1 VAALDHPHICGIFD
15 VGEANGTLYLVMPL
29 LDGPTLAA
37 RLEKGP
43 LPLDQVLKIGAAIA
57 DALDKAHRQGIVH
70 RDLKPGNIMLTKT
83 GAKLLDFGL
92 AKLRARGPISMSGTT
107 QLVTMNPATTPGMIL
122 GTVQYMAPEQVEG
135 NEADVRSDIWAFGAV
150 LYEMV
155 TGTHPFAGDTPAGVI
170 GAIVRD
176 TPPAI
181 SARQPLVPR
190 ALDHMVALCLA
201 KDPEERWQN
210 MGDVGRVLESIA
222 VDDTAVPDRRAR
234 PGVAWRERL
243 SWVAAAM
250 LLAALAFVTLA
261 RRPAVP
267 AGDVVRLS
275 INPPSQMVF
284 AGDVST
290 VPTPVFAVSPDGR
303 TVAFVAAAPG
313 IRPTLWLRSLHD
325 VDAKQLP
332 GGEDALELFWS
343 PDGQWI
349 GFIDR
354 QGSVKRLAIPTGTM
368 QSIAA
373 GISDPRGASWG
384 PDGTILIG
392 SGQTG
397 LYRVRAAGGTPEPL
411 TELDRSRQEGS
422 HRWPQF
428 LPDGRHYLFTV
439 RSGLAEQRGIHVSDL
454 DGKIR
459 RRLIRSDGDAKYV
472 TPGYLLF
479 LDGDT
484 LVSQAFDTDRLEL
497 AGQPVPIAARVG
509 RSGRGNG
516 VFSASSAG
524 TLAFAGVT
532 LVPGSLTWFDRKG
545 TRVGVVG
552 PDGEHDYS
560 DFRLSPDESRL
571 AASLVDSKRAI
582 MNIWLTDLIR
592 GGTSPFALDTA
603 INATPVWSP
612 DGQRIAF
619 RTNRRGL
626 LELYEKIASTGGADR
641 PLLEEASARASG
653 VEHSTLVPTDW
664 SPDGRLIAFTS
675 NLPSDIWLLP
685 VGTGEKPIGFVRS
698 PGDQMHANFSPDGR
712 FIAYTSNESGRHD
725 VYAATLPASDRK
737 WPISINGG
745 YEPRWRADGRE
756 IYYLSEDRVLMAVPV
771 SSDTSPFGVPRPLF
785 QTQVHAGVTIV
796 RTHYVPNRDGSRFLI
811 HTRSSDLAP
820 ATITVVL
827 NWQSALAARET
838 R

>member
-1 VAALDHPHICGIFD
+1 VAALDHPHISGIFD
-15 VGEANGTLYLVMPL
+15 IGEANGTLYLVMPL
-29 LDGPTLAA
+29 LDGQTLAA
-37 RLEKGP
+37 RLEKGQ
-43 LPLDQVLKIGAAIA
+43 LPFDHVLKIGAEIA
-57 DALDKAHRQGIVH
+57 DALDKAHRHGIVH

-92 AKLRARGPISMSGTT
+92 AKLRAPENISMSGRAR
-107 QLVTMNPATTPGMIL
+107 LVTMNPATTPGMIL

-135 NEADVRSDIWAFGAV
+135 NEADARSDIWAFGAV

-155 TGTHPFAGDTPAGVI
+155 TGTRPFAGDTPASVI
-170 GAIVRD
+170 GAILRD
-176 TPPAI
+176 TPVAL
-181 SARQPLVPR
+181 STRQPLAPR
-190 ALDHMVALCLA
+190 SLDHLVARCLA

-210 MGDVGRVLESIA
+210 IGDVGRVLESIA
-222 VDDTAVPDRRAR
+222 QTDTAVPDRGAR
-234 PGVAWRERL
+234 PGVAWRERIA
-243 SWVAAAM
+243 WVAAAM

-261 RRPAVP
+261 RRPAAP
-267 AGDVVRLS
+267 ARDVIRLS
-275 INPPSQMVF
+275 INPPPRMVF
-284 AGDVST
+284 TGDAST
-290 VPTPVFAVSPDGR
+290 IPAPLFAVSPDGR
-303 TVAFVAAAPG
+303 TVAFAAVAPG
-313 IRPTLWLRSLHD
+313 LRPALWLRSLHD
-325 VDAKQLP
+325 VDAKPLP
-332 GGEDALELFWS
+332 GSEDARELFWS

-354 QGSVKRLAIPTGTM
+354 EGRVKRLAISTGTI

-373 GISDPRGASWG
+373 GISDPRGASWS

-392 SGQTG
+392 SGQTAI
-397 LYRVRAAGGTPEPL
+397 YRVRAAGGTPEFL

-439 RSGLAEQRGIHVSDL
+439 RSGLEEQRGIYVSDL
-454 DGKIR
+454 DGTIR
-459 RRLIRSDGDAKYV
+459 RRLIRSDADAKYV
-472 TPGYLLF
+472 APGYLLF

-484 LVSQAFDTDRLEL
+484 LVSQAFDTNRLEL

-509 RSGRGNG
+509 RAGSGNG

-532 LVPGSLTWFDRKG
+532 SLAGRLTWFDRNG
-545 TRVGVVG
+545 TRLGVVG
-552 PDGEHDYS
+552 PDEEHDYP

-571 AASLVDSKRAI
+571 AATLVDSKLAI

-603 INATPVWSP
+603 NNATPVWSP
-612 DGQRIAF
+612 ESQRIAF
-619 RTNRRGL
+619 RSNRKGL
-626 LELYEKIASTGGADR
+626 MELYEKVASTGGADR
-641 PLLEEASARASG
+641 PLLEEASARTSG
-653 VEHSTLVPTDW
+653 VEHSTLYPTDW
-664 SPDGRLIAFTS
+664 SSDGRLIAFTS
-675 NLPSDIWLLP
+675 NLPSDIGLLP
-685 VGTGEKPIGFVRS
+685 VGNGDKPIGFVRS

-725 VYAATLPASDRK
+725 VYAATLPASNRK
-737 WPISINGG
+737 WPISTNGG

-771 SSDTSPFGVPRPLF
+771 SSGTSPFGVPRPLF
-785 QTQVHAGVTIV
+785 QTQVHAGVSMG

-811 HTRSSDLAP
+811 QTRSSDLAP

-827 NWQSALAARET
+827 NWTALLEK
-838 R
+838 